1 MTMQTDVKSARL
13 TQSGWLVSGPTRIKS
28 ISIRAGNGAN
38 TGRTSLFDTNTAPVA
53 ATYAQ
58 SGTTVTV
65 TKVAHGLNTGDI
77 IGITYYPASGVSA
90 TNGNYTIT
98 RTGADTFTITD
109 PNSNTVAGGTTCL
122 YAPGSSYMFFFA
134 IASGDVYQNALL
146 FPGEGIKASKKV
158 YAYFDAAYVFS
169 VTVLY
174 G

>member
-1 MTMQTDVKSARL
+1 MQTDVKSARL
-13 TQSGWLVSGPTRIKS
+13 TQSGWLISGPARVKS
-28 ISIRAGNGAN
+28 ISIRAGNGAA

-65 TKVAHGLNTGDI
+65 TKVAHGLNTGDT
-77 IGITYYPASGVSA
+77 IGISYYPASGISA
-90 TNGNYTIT
+90 TNGNYIIT

-109 PNSNTVAGGTTCL
+109 PNSNTVASSTVCI
-122 YAPGSSYMFFFA
+122 YAIGNSYMFFFA
-134 IASGDVYQNALL
+134 IATGDIYQNALL
-146 FPGEGIKASKKV
+146 FPGEGIKASQKV

-169 VTVLY
+169 VTVFY